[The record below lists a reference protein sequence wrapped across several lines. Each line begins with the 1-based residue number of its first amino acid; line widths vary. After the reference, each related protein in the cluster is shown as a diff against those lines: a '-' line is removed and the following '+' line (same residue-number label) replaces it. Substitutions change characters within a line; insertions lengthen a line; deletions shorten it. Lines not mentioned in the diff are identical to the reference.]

1 MRHRGDVPLR
11 GEITDYYDRGEER
24 DRLTGGARGEL
35 ERTRTQVLLAEL
47 LPPPPARVLD
57 VGGGAGVHAS
67 WLAERGY
74 DVHLVDPMPLHV
86 AQARE
91 HGTFTAELGD
101 ARELAAP
108 DASRDAVLL
117 LGPLYHLPERADRVR
132 ALAEAHRV
140 VRPGGVVCAAAICR
154 WAGLWDTLTRDM
166 LADARV
172 PAIVDGE
179 LETGV
184 HRNDDHVPGWF
195 TTAYFHRPEDLPGE
209 LTDAGLVR
217 PGVRA
222 IEGPA
227 VFFGPLAEI
236 LDDARRRADL
246 LRWIARTDAEPALA
260 GAGSHLL
267 AYAHRPA

>member
-1 MRHRGDVPLR
+1 MALR
-11 GEITDYYDRGEER
+11 AEIVDFYNRGEER

-35 ERTRTQVLLAEL
+35 EHLRTRALLEEL
-47 LPPPPARVLD
+47 LPPPPAQVLD
-57 VGGGAGVHAS
+57 VGGGAGVYAR

-74 DVHLVDPMPLHV
+74 DVRLVDPVPLHV

-91 HGTFTAELGD
+91 HGTFTAEVGD
-101 ARELAAP
+101 ARDLAER

-117 LGPLYHLPERADRVR
+117 LGPLYHLPDRDERVR
-132 ALAEAHRV
+132 ALAEAYRV

-154 WAGLWDTLTRDM
+154 WAGLWDALTYDM
-166 LADARV
+166 LADPRV
-172 PAIVDGE
+172 RAIVDAE
-179 LETGV
+179 VTSGV
-184 HRNDDHVPGWF
+184 HTNDDHIPGWF

-209 LTDAGLVR
+209 LTDAGLVG

-227 VFFGPLAEI
+227 AFFGPLREI
-236 LDDARRRADL
+236 LADAGRRADL
-246 LRWIARTDAEPALA
+246 LRWLARIDAEPAVL

-267 AYAHRPA
+267 AYAHRPS

>member
-1 MRHRGDVPLR
+1 MQLR
-11 GEITDYYDRGEER
+11 DEIADYYDRGEER
-24 DRLTGGARGEL
+24 DRLAGGARGEL
-35 ERTRTQVLLAEL
+35 ERLRTQALLAEL

-57 VGGGAGVHAS
+57 VGGGAGVYAS

-74 DVHLVDPMPLHV
+74 DVHLVDPVPLHV
-86 AQARE
+86 TQARE
-91 HGTFTAELGD
+91 HGTFTAGLGD
-101 ARELAAP
+101 ARDLAEP

-132 ALAEAHRV
+132 ALAEARRV

-154 WAGLWDTLTRDM
+154 WAGLWDALTHDM

-172 PAIVDGE
+172 PAIVEGDLG
-179 LETGV
+179 TGV
-184 HRNDDHVPGWF
+184 HRNDDGVPGWF
-195 TTAYFHRPEDLPGE
+195 TTAYFHRPEDLPAE
-209 LTDAGLVR
+209 LADAGLAE

-227 VFFGPLAEI
+227 AFFGALAEI
-236 LDDARRRADL
+236 LADARRRADL
-246 LRWIARTDAEPALA
+246 LRWLARTDTEPALL

-267 AYAHRPA
+267 AHAHRPS

>member
-1 MRHRGDVPLR
+1 MPLQA
-11 GEITDYYDRGEER
+11 EIVDYYDRGEER
-24 DRLTGGARGEL
+24 DRLVDGARGDL
-35 ERTRTQVLLAEL
+35 ERLRTQTLLAEL

-74 DVHLVDPMPLHV
+74 DVHLIDPMPLHV

-91 HGTFTAELGD
+91 HGTFTAAVGD
-101 ARELAAP
+101 ARDLAEA

-117 LGPLYHLPERADRVR
+117 LGPLYHLPERDDRVG
-132 ALAEAHRV
+132 ALAEACRV
-140 VRPGGVVCAAAICR
+140 VRPGGVVCAAAISR
-154 WAGLWDTLTRDM
+154 WAGLWDALTRDM

-179 LETGV
+179 LTAGV

-209 LTDAGLVR
+209 LADAGLAE

-227 VFFGPLAEI
+227 AFFGGLDEI
-236 LDDARRRADL
+236 LADARRSADL
-246 LRWIARTDAEPALA
+246 LHWLGRIDAEPALL

-267 AYAHRPA
+267 AYAHRPS